1 MEKRIFRGIVSK
13 TGPGLAIQEV
23 LYGFIMALIYVTAA
37 RIGVLQYSDTTN
49 LIILIIGMNFT
60 WGAIDAVVF
69 YLIDVFNQR
78 KFIRLMTTCDLSRES
93 RIDMMVDEFDETPMA
108 LLKPD
113 SRREICEMILV
124 EQLECDE
131 CIRQGRRDMRDSA
144 FACFVITILT
154 TIPIVLPLAL
164 IPDIEIA
171 LFFAS
176 SLSSICLFFIGFRME
191 KYLGVN
197 RWVAGLFLAALGW
210 SITLIST
217 FTGG

>member
-93 RIDMMVDEFDETPMA
+93 RIDMMVDEFDGTPMA

-113 SRREICEMILV
+113 SRREICERILD